1 MHTDESKKF
10 DKRNIERN
18 VRDGIIT
25 TKDYETY
32 LAKLPDVS
40 DKTFDPDGPVDESM
54 DVVPEKEG
62 ETHGKKNG
70 KKKGLKKKG
79 KAKGN

>member
-18 VRDGIIT
+18 VRDGVIT
-25 TKDYETY
+25 PKDYENY
-32 LAKLPDVS
+32 LAKLTDVS
-40 DKTFDPDGPVDESM
+40 DKIFDPDEQMDDSVGPG
-54 DVVPEKEG
+54 PEKEG
-62 ETHGKKNG
+62 EAQG

-79 KAKGN
+79 RAKGS